1 MVRQATFEYA
11 NRLKERIEKIKPQPI
26 TRQTC
31 SFSVNSQ
38 CHPIYCCVA
47 YRNVVRSSLQTP
59 CDRSYKVIQ
68 GGEKNFNIK
77 INNRKVTVS
86 IDRLKPLF
94 LVDDNIE
101 QQSVEYHDII
111 IPLRHQIE
119 RSDTRTNTRNKYVT
133 RAGRRVPFSDTLQA
147 GFE

>member
-1 MVRQATFEYA
+1 M
-11 NRLKERIEKIKPQPI
+11 
-26 TRQTC
+26 
-31 SFSVNSQ
+31 
-38 CHPIYCCVA
+38 
-47 YRNVVRSSLQTP
+47 
-59 CDRSYKVIQ
+59 IQ

-94 LVDDNIE
+94 LVDENIE

-133 RAGRRVPFSDTLQA
+133 RGQESPIF
-147 GFE
+147 